1 MKKSIAIVVSA
12 AILVSGCASSSSDIT
27 ASYVSPIQ
35 YQPYDCAQLSSE
47 AQRIQNKA
55 NRLAGQLDNA
65 SSNDAAIAVGGA
77 LLFWPALFALGGND
91 AQEAEFASLK
101 GEHDAV
107 EQAAIAKK
115 CSTQIASN

>member
-12 AILVSGCASSSSDIT
+12 AFFVSGCASSSKDLT

-35 YQPYDCAQLSSE
+35 YQAYDCPQLSSE
-47 AQRIQNKA
+47 AVRIQAKA
-55 NRLAGQLDNA
+55 NQLAGQLDKA
-65 SSNDAAIAVGGA
+65 SSNDTAIAWGGA

-91 AQEAEFASLK
+91 AQEAEFSNLK
-101 GEHDAV
+101 GEYDAV

-115 CSTQIASN
+115 CNTQIASN